1 MRFTKTNNEHTTA
14 DGSANGNAHTTTGRK
29 NMAAKKTNVRLWI
42 VQGLLA
48 AVFLGAGVTKLVLPM
63 EELTREVDYPELFI
77 RFIGVC
83 ETLGAL
89 GLILPGLTR
98 IRPGLTSL
106 AAAGLVI
113 IMVGAVVLTLAIGGG
128 AAALMPAVV
137 GLLCA
142 YVARGRR
149 PQPLRLAAS
158 RSAVAQPAA

>member
-1 MRFTKTNNEHTTA
+1 MRFTKTNNENTPA
-14 DGSANGNAHTTTGRK
+14 SASSNGNAHARTGGK
-29 NMAAKKTNVRLWI
+29 NMGLKKANVRLWV

-48 AVFLGAGVTKLVLPM
+48 VVFLGAGISKLVLPM

-89 GLILPGLTR
+89 GLVLPGITR

-106 AAAGLVI
+106 AAAGLVV
-113 IMVGAVVLTLAIGGG
+113 IMVGAAVLTLAIGGG
-128 AAALMPAVV
+128 AAALIPAVV
-137 GLLCA
+137 GVLCA

-149 PQPLRLAAS
+149 PQAAPRHAS
-158 RSAVAQPAA
+158 RPTVVQAA

>member
-1 MRFTKTNNEHTTA
+1 MSNTTTNNTE
-14 DGSANGNAHTTTGRK
+14 NGTRTSRK
-29 NMAAKKTNVRLWI
+29 RNIAMWT

-48 AVFLGAGVTKLVLPM
+48 VVFLGAGVSKLVMPI
-63 EELTREVDYPELFI
+63 EDLTKEVAYPELFI

-106 AAAGLVI
+106 AAAGLLI

-128 AAALMPAVV
+128 VAALVPAVV

-149 PQPLRLAAS
+149 PQAGPRHTT
-158 RSAVAQPAA
+158 RPAVARQAA